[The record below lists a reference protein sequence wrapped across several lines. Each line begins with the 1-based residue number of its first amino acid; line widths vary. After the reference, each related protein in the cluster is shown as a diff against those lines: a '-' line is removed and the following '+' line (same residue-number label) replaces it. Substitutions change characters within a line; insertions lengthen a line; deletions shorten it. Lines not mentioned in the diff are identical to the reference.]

1 VSSVNVQ
8 PRVEVDHKKEHDL
21 AQTLHQ
27 HMVEKNAKDL
37 MKMNDNVDLIL
48 VQLMVN
54 GELMELTANV
64 VKIAE
69 VEANPDRELA
79 TILHQNM
86 EEKLVLDQPLT
97 AEPVTHKTVLSTEN
111 GDHGA
116 DMDLVTKNVEQEV
129 KHEPDLVTILHQNTM
144 VLHVQVHLN
153 KAETATLT
161 LVGLVIMNSERVKGH
176 HVMSIVDLEKSSN
189 CTTTSGDELPS
200 HTAEAVLIGSGAQ
213 AAEVVMDVLPI
224 DVTTDNHAN
233 WKLTIAG

>member
-1 VSSVNVQ
+1 
-8 PRVEVDHKKEHDL
+8 VEVDHKKEHDL

-129 KHEPDLVTILHQNTM
+129 KNEPDLVTILHQNTM

-161 LVGLVIMNSERVKGH
+161 LVILDIWNSKHAKDR

-189 CTTTSGDELPS
+189 CTTTSGDEPQNQYVKV
-200 HTAEAVLIGSGAQ
+200 VLIGPGAP
-213 AAEVVMDVLPI
+213 AVEVVTEESEITVI
-224 DVTTDNHAN
+224 TDDHAN